1 MKMIGSVIESV
12 ADGSMDDGRLVIP
25 VHNVEEK
32 DKFRLFVQ
40 HRGKCTEQYARAL
53 HNIQAPC
60 MVIMTLRGLKTVFP
74 ALKLPVVLLM
84 RCDVIYQI
92 MCPRCQVLLTSDHML
107 QRAKPIALHFA
118 D

>member
-40 HRGKCTEQYARAL
+40 HRGKCTEQYARVL
-53 HNIQAPC
+53 HSIQAAC
-60 MVIMTLRGLKTVFP
+60 RSST
-74 ALKLPVVLLM
+74 
-84 RCDVIYQI
+84 
-92 MCPRCQVLLTSDHML
+92 
-107 QRAKPIALHFA
+107 
-118 D
+118 